1 MSKVKMNYEEAI
13 TELEQIVN
21 EIEEGNISVDDLSEK
36 IKRSSILIKFCKQKL
51 KSTEEDVEEI
61 LKEMNDT
68 KA

>member
-1 MSKVKMNYEEAI
+1 MNYEEAI

-21 EIEEGNISVDDLSEK
+21 EIEEGDISVDDLSEK
-36 IKRSSILIKFCKQKL
+36 IKRSSVLIKFCKQKL

-68 KA
+68 RA

>member
-1 MSKVKMNYEEAI
+1 MSKVKMNYEGAI

-21 EIEEGNISVDDLSEK
+21 EIEEGDISVDDLSEK
-36 IKRSSILIKFCKQKL
+36 IKRSSVLIKFCKQKL

>member
-21 EIEEGNISVDDLSEK
+21 EIEEGDISVDDLSEK
-36 IKRSSILIKFCKQKL
+36 IKRSSVLIKFCKQKL

>member
-21 EIEEGNISVDDLSEK
+21 EIEEGDISVDDLSEK
-36 IKRSSILIKFCKQKL
+36 IKRSSVLIKFCKQKL

-68 KA
+68 RA